1 MSNNNNVIV
10 DGNNFISHY
19 LKLGK
24 PLCAGK
30 IGVTELNLMYCAHT
44 IEEANRF
51 QPHLQHEVEDIA
63 GLYPYNVDTT
73 VRFNDYIKYALSQ
86 VDLIPKW
93 NKVNPMFEN
102 YAFENYCPFAKIT
115 DLQHLEPYFF
125 DKPWTKYLDKKKV
138 LVFSPFAES
147 IEKNFVNLDKIWNG
161 RIIPNFRLKTVKYP
175 FALKIAPNSK
185 YKNSFEIFDKY
196 LEILRNEEF
205 DVGIFGT
212 GFTSLLFAA
221 ECKRLGKTGIHLGGS
236 TQILFGVKG
245 QRWRDIKEFQPFF
258 NEYWT
263 DPLESEKPENR
274 NIVEGGCYW

>member
-102 YAFENYCPFAKIT
+102 YVFENYLRLCIN
-115 DLQHLEPYFF
+115 YF
-125 DKPWTKYLDKKKV
+125 KYL
-138 LVFSPFAES
+138 L
-147 IEKNFVNLDKIWNG
+147 
-161 RIIPNFRLKTVKYP
+161 
-175 FALKIAPNSK
+175 
-185 YKNSFEIFDKY
+185 
-196 LEILRNEEF
+196 
-205 DVGIFGT
+205 
-212 GFTSLLFAA
+212 
-221 ECKRLGKTGIHLGGS
+221 
-236 TQILFGVKG
+236 
-245 QRWRDIKEFQPFF
+245 
-258 NEYWT
+258 
-263 DPLESEKPENR
+263 
-274 NIVEGGCYW
+274 